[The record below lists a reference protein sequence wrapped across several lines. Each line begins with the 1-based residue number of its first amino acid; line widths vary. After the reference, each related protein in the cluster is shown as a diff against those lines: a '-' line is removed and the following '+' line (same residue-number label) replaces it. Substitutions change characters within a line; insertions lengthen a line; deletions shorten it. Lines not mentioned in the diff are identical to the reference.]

1 MTETLQTVFSDIAHG
16 FPSAQLAIV
25 RNGKLVYEKS
35 WGQTV
40 TYDKEG
46 NPIESAPVTNE
57 TLYDLASNT
66 KMYSV
71 NYAVQY
77 LVSRGELDLDAK
89 ITDILG
95 EEFSKDTIEIT
106 YDGYDAVDL
115 ETDQVTDPNDPRAKK
130 LEALEDVLSGM

>member
-1 MTETLQTVFSDIAHG
+1 M
-16 FPSAQLAIV
+16 
-25 RNGKLVYEKS
+25 
-35 WGQTV
+35 

-89 ITDILG
+89 IT
-95 EEFSKDTIEIT
+95 
-106 YDGYDAVDL
+106 
-115 ETDQVTDPNDPRAKK
+115 VTFR
-130 LEALEDVLSGM
+130 LY